1 MIIATILW
9 GATYPLM
16 KVSMQELSPGAFV
29 FLRFFIAAAASLPI
43 LFFYRQK
50 LNKSLFISSAI
61 VGLCSGAAVFL
72 QSAGIKDIPAS
83 LSAFLSGCA
92 IIFVVII
99 RSIITQK
106 KPSTV
111 DVCTS
116 IICIVGLG
124 LVTGGGSCTW
134 GIGFFYTILSSLFI
148 AFHILFMDKYAKG
161 GNAVIITLVEFIF
174 CTLYA
179 VGSSRE
185 VYYKIG
191 SLSGNVWFAVLF
203 CAIACSVVA
212 FSLQAY
218 SQIFLDPTRVAM
230 IFMLEPVFATI
241 MSYFFIGEDIIN
253 LQFLIGAFMILG
265 SITYLSF
272 RLKNYDA

>member
-16 KVSMQELSPGAFV
+16 KISMQELTPGGFV
-29 FLRFFIAAAASLPI
+29 FLRFFIAAIASLPI
-43 LFFYRQK
+43 LYFYRQR
-50 LNKSLFISSAI
+50 LNKSLFVSSAI
-61 VGLCSGAAVFL
+61 VGLCSGATVFL
-72 QSAGIKDIPAS
+72 QSAGIKSIPAS

-92 IIFVVII
+92 IVFVVIL
-99 RSIITQK
+99 RSIITK
-106 KPSTV
+106 KRPTV
-111 DVCTS
+111 VDICTT

-124 LVTGGGSCTW
+124 LVTGGGSCVWET
-134 GIGFFYTILSSLFI
+134 GVIYTILSALFI
-148 AFHILFMDKYAKG
+148 ALHILFMDKYAKG
-161 GNAVIITLVEFIF
+161 GNAVIITLIEFSF

-179 VGSSRE
+179 LGSSNE
-185 VYYKIG
+185 VYYKVE
-191 SLSGNVWFAVLF
+191 SLSRDVWIAVLF

-218 SQIFLDPTRVAM
+218 SQKFLDPTRVAM

-241 MSYFFIGEDIIN
+241 MSYYLIGEDIIN
-253 LQFLIGAFMILG
+253 FQFLIGAFMILG

-272 RLKNYDA
+272 RLNKL

>member
-16 KVSMQELSPGAFV
+16 KISMQELSPGGFV
-29 FLRFFIAAAASLPI
+29 FLRFFIAAIASLPI
-43 LFFYRQK
+43 LFYYRDK

-61 VGLCSGAAVFL
+61 VGLCSGATVFL
-72 QSAGIKDIPAS
+72 QSVGIKNIPAS

-99 RSIITQK
+99 RSIITK
-106 KPSTV
+106 KRPSIVDICTTV
-111 DVCTS
+111 VC
-116 IICIVGLG
+116 IIGLG
-124 LVTGGGSCTW
+124 LVTGGGSCAW
-134 GIGFFYTILSSLFI
+134 EAGVIYTLLSALFI
-148 AFHILFMDKYAKG
+148 ALHILFMDKYAKG
-161 GNAVIITLVEFIF
+161 GNAVIITLIEFSF
-174 CTLYA
+174 CTLYS
-179 VGSSRE
+179 VGSSSE
-185 VYYKIG
+185 VCRTIG
-191 SLSGNVWFAVLF
+191 GLSNIVWFAVVF

-218 SQIFLDPTRVAM
+218 SQKFLDPTRVAM

-272 RLKNYDA
+272 RLKKL